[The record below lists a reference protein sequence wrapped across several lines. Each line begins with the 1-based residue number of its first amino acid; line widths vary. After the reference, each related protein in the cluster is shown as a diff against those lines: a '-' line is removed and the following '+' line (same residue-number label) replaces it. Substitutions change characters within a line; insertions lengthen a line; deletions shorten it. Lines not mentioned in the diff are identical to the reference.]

1 MPTIFHAA
9 VRHRDTPP
17 CARVTGSVDLMTRR
31 LVALNTAPL
40 FPMSSFFIGN
50 WKLDGSANTCT
61 KYHMPRR
68 DTGTTSAHERTG
80 LYMQV
85 FFLFPLGDD
94 KKIII
99 MHLHTRVAVE
109 RRHTA
114 RQSGCCPCARVTKV
128 HTHVDSLGATTPR
141 IQNRI
146 STPRKIET
154 NQREALRKSPANT

>member
-68 DTGTTSAHERTG
+68 DTGTTS
-80 LYMQV
+80 
-85 FFLFPLGDD
+85 
-94 KKIII
+94 
-99 MHLHTRVAVE
+99 MHLSGRAYICKFFFCFLLATIKKLLLCTCTLAWPSSDDRPLVNRVVV
-109 RRHTA
+109 
-114 RQSGCCPCARVTKV
+114 PARVSQKYT
-128 HTHVDSLGATTPR
+128 R
-141 IQNRI
+141 M
-146 STPRKIET
+146 STAW
-154 NQREALRKSPANT
+154 ALRRPEYKTESRHREK